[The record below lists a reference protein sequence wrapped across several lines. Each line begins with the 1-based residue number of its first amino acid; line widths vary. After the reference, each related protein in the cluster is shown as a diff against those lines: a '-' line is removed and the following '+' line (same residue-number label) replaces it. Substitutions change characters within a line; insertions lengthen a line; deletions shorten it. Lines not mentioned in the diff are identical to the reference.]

1 MEIVKILNYLIKR
14 DSGSIKL
21 LYDDLSNYLNKE
33 QLYIIKLKMRGYKNI
48 EVAKKLKVCP
58 ATVTIRLVKIR
69 AILKKEYLD

>member
-21 LYDDLSNYLNKE
+21 LYDDLSNYFNDE
-33 QLYIIKLKMRGYKNI
+33 QLYTIKLKMRGYKNI

>member
-58 ATVTIRLVKIR
+58 ATITIRLVKIR